1 MAIFSIDTD
10 EIVIAANKA
19 GEFVFEGKSE
29 EDLVK
34 LLDIQERLEN
44 VIKQVK
50 TNLEKQGI
58 KSNPNFTG
66 VRGDKIKVQYSAYGA
81 LYKISNIKEVEPD
94 YYTKKVSYSPKS
106 AMIEAFLENHDGKLP
121 AGIIAN
127 DRKKSITISK
137 LK

>member
-10 EIVIAANKA
+10 EIVISANKA

-29 EDLVK
+29 EDLIK

-50 TNLEKQGI
+50 TNLEKQGL

-66 VRGDKIKVQYSAYGA
+66 VRGDKVKVQYSAHGA
-81 LYKISNIKEVEPD
+81 LYKIGNIKEIEPD
-94 YYTKKVSYSPKS
+94 FYNKKVSYSPKT
-106 AMIEAFLENHDGKLP
+106 AIIEAYVENHDGKLP

-137 LK
+137 L